1 MNLLELIEATEKAVQ
16 TKNLLRDKGAVT
28 LLQIK
33 KGGALREHESMT
45 NALLVLLSGRA
56 VYEEGDRRE
65 ILTTCLDFVRI
76 PAKITHKVIAMEDA
90 VLMLI
95 Q

>member
-1 MNLLELIEATEKAVQ
+1 MNLIELAEATEKAVQ
-16 TKNLLRDKGAVT
+16 TKNLLRDKGVAT

-33 KGGALREHESMT
+33 KGEALREHESMT
-45 NALLVLLSGRA
+45 NALLVLLSGEA
-56 VYEEGDRRE
+56 VYEEADRRE
-65 ILTTCLDFVRI
+65 VLARSLDFVRI
-76 PAKITHKVIAMEDA
+76 PAKTTHKVMGVEDA

>member
-1 MNLLELIEATEKAVQ
+1 MNLLELTEATEKAVQ
-16 TKNLLRDKGAVT
+16 TKNLLRDKGVAT

-33 KGGALREHESMT
+33 KDEALREHESMT
-45 NALLVLLSGRA
+45 NALLVLLLGKA
-56 VYEEGDRRE
+56 VYEEKDRRE
-65 ILTTCLDFVRI
+65 VLSQSLDFVRI
-76 PAKITHKVIAMEDA
+76 PAKTTHKVTGAEDA